1 MSQPRHQYPHVEIDL
16 GKLKENL
23 AALQERCQA
32 SSIELCGVVKG
43 FHALPDVVK
52 VYEQVGLSS
61 IASSRLDQ
69 LQGLREAGIRAPL
82 MLIRIPMPCEAEEA
96 VKWSDISLNSEI
108 AVLRLL
114 NEAARRQG
122 KIHKVILMVDLG
134 DLREGFWDWDEL
146 VAAAVEVERDMPGL
160 ELLGVGTNLGC
171 YGSIQ
176 ATPEKMRDLVAAAE
190 TVEAAIGRKLEVISG
205 GASSSL
211 HMVLD
216 GTMPPRINHL
226 RVGEGILLGS
236 IWGCNMDFMHKDIFT
251 LRAQVIESK
260 VKPSHPV
267 GELSVDAF
275 GRTRTYV
282 DRGHRLRCLLGMG
295 RVDYG
300 ESDDLIPREPGI
312 KVLGASSD
320 HTILDVEGAVRRL
333 QVGDVLEFDL
343 CYATMVYLTGSKSV
357 HVYYKQDAE

>member
-1 MSQPRHQYPHVEIDL
+1 MSQPIYQYPHVEIDL

-32 SSIELCGVVKG
+32 SSIEITGIVKG
-43 FHALPDVVK
+43 FSALPPAVK
-52 VYEQVGLSS
+52 AYEEVGMHSVG
-61 IASSRLDQ
+61 SSRMDQ
-69 LQGLREAGIRAPL
+69 LRRLREAGITAQL
-82 MLIRIPMPCEAEEA
+82 MLIRIPMPCEVEE
-96 VKWSDISLNSEI
+96 VVRWSDISLESEI
-108 AVLRLL
+108 AVLRAL
-114 NEAARRQG
+114 NQAAERAG
-122 KIHKVILMVDLG
+122 KRHKVILMVDLG
-134 DLREGFWDWDEL
+134 DLREGFWDRDEL
-146 VAAAVEVERDMPGL
+146 VSAALEVERELPHL
-160 ELLGVGTNLGC
+160 ELLGLGTNLGC
-171 YGSIQ
+171 YGSVQ
-176 ATPEKMRDLVAAAE
+176 ATPEKMEELVAAAE
-190 TVEAAIGRKLEVISG
+190 QVEQAIGRRLDILSG

-236 IWGCNMDFMHKDIFT
+236 IWGCNMEFMHKDIFT

-267 GELSVDAF
+267 GVLSVDAF

-282 DRGHRLRCLLGMG
+282 DRGHRHRCLLAMG

-300 ESDDLIPREPGI
+300 ECDDLVPREAGI

-320 HTILDVEGAVRRL
+320 HTILDVEDGVRPFA
-333 QVGDVLEFDL
+333 VGDVIEFDL
-343 CYATMVYLTGSKSV
+343 CYATMVYLTGSRSV
-357 HVYYKQDAE
+357 HIYYK

>member
-1 MSQPRHQYPHVEIDL
+1 MSQPSYQYPHVEIDL

-32 SSIELCGVVKG
+32 SSIEISGVVKG
-43 FHALPDVVK
+43 FHALPAAAK
-52 VYEQVGLSS
+52 VYEEVGVSS
-61 IASSRLDQ
+61 IASSRMDQ
-69 LQGLREAGIRAPL
+69 LRGLKEAGIRTPL
-82 MLIRIPMPCEAEEA
+82 MLIRIPMPSEVED
-96 VKWSDISLNSEI
+96 VVTWSDISLNSECS
-108 AVLRLL
+108 VLRLL
-114 NEAARRQG
+114 DEAARNKGRT
-122 KIHKVILMVDLG
+122 HKVILMVDLG

-146 VAAAVEVERDMPGL
+146 MAAALEVEHDLPNL

-176 ATPEKMRDLVAAAE
+176 ATPEKMHDLVAAAE
-190 TVEAAIGRKLEVISG
+190 RVEKAIGRKLEVISG

-236 IWGCNMDFMHKDIFT
+236 IWGCNMDFMHKDIMV

-282 DRGHRLRCLLGMG
+282 DRGHRLRCLLAMG

-320 HTILDVEGAVRRL
+320 HTILDVEGATRRL
-333 QVGDVLEFDL
+333 KTGDVLEFDL

-357 HVYYKQDAE
+357 HIYYKNET

>member
-1 MSQPRHQYPHVEIDL
+1 MSQPIYQYPHVEIDL

-32 SSIELCGVVKG
+32 SSIEITGIVKG
-43 FHALPDVVK
+43 FSALPPAVK
-52 VYEQVGLSS
+52 AYEEVGMHSVG
-61 IASSRLDQ
+61 SSRMDQ
-69 LQGLREAGIRAPL
+69 LRRLREAGITAQL
-82 MLIRIPMPCEAEEA
+82 MLIRIPMPCEVEE
-96 VKWSDISLNSEI
+96 VVRWSDISLESEI
-108 AVLRLL
+108 AVLRAL
-114 NEAARRQG
+114 NQAAERAG
-122 KIHKVILMVDLG
+122 KRHKVILMVDLG
-134 DLREGFWDWDEL
+134 DLREGFWDREEL
-146 VAAAVEVERDMPGL
+146 VSAALEVEREMPHL
-160 ELLGVGTNLGC
+160 ELLGLGTNLGC
-171 YGSIQ
+171 YGSVQ
-176 ATPEKMRDLVAAAE
+176 ATPEKMEELVAAAE
-190 TVEAAIGRKLEVISG
+190 QVEQAIGRRLDILSG

-236 IWGCNMDFMHKDIFT
+236 IWGCNMEFMHKDIFT

-267 GELSVDAF
+267 GVLSVDAF

-282 DRGHRLRCLLGMG
+282 DRGHRHRCLLAMG

-300 ESDDLIPREPGI
+300 ECDDLVPREAGI

-320 HTILDVEGAVRRL
+320 HTILDVEDGVRPFA
-333 QVGDVLEFDL
+333 VGDVIEFDL
-343 CYATMVYLTGSKSV
+343 CYATMVYLTGSRSV
-357 HVYYKQDAE
+357 HIYYK

>member
-1 MSQPRHQYPHVEIDL
+1 MSQPSYQYPHVEIDL

-32 SSIELCGVVKG
+32 SSIEISGVVKG
-43 FHALPDVVK
+43 FHALPAAAK
-52 VYEQVGLSS
+52 VYEEVGVSS
-61 IASSRLDQ
+61 IASSRMDQ
-69 LQGLREAGIRAPL
+69 LRGLKEAGIRTPL
-82 MLIRIPMPCEAEEA
+82 MLIRIPMPSEVED
-96 VKWSDISLNSEI
+96 VVTWSDISLNSECS
-108 AVLRLL
+108 VLRLL
-114 NEAARRQG
+114 DEAARNKG
-122 KIHKVILMVDLG
+122 KTHKVILMVDLG
-134 DLREGFWDWDEL
+134 DLREGFWGWDEL
-146 VAAAVEVERDMPGL
+146 VAAALEVEHDLPNL

-176 ATPEKMRDLVAAAE
+176 ATPEKMHDLVAAAE
-190 TVEAAIGRKLEVISG
+190 QVEKAIGRKLEVISG

-226 RVGEGILLGS
+226 RVGEGILLG
-236 IWGCNMDFMHKDIFT
+236 CNMDFMHKDIMV

-282 DRGHRLRCLLGMG
+282 DRGHRLRCLLAMG

-320 HTILDVEGAVRRL
+320 HTILDVEGATRRL
-333 QVGDVLEFDL
+333 KTGDVLEFDL
-343 CYATMVYLTGSKSV
+343 CYGTMVYLTGSKSV
-357 HVYYKQDAE
+357 HIYYKNET

>member
-1 MSQPRHQYPHVEIDL
+1 MSQPIYQYPHVEIDL

-32 SSIELCGVVKG
+32 SSIEITGIVKG
-43 FHALPDVVK
+43 FSALPPAVK
-52 VYEQVGLSS
+52 AYEEVGMHSVG
-61 IASSRLDQ
+61 SSRMDQ
-69 LQGLREAGIRAPL
+69 LRRLREAGITAQL
-82 MLIRIPMPCEAEEA
+82 MLIRIPMPCEVEE
-96 VKWSDISLNSEI
+96 VVRWSDISLESEI
-108 AVLRLL
+108 AVLRAL
-114 NEAARRQG
+114 NQAAERAG
-122 KIHKVILMVDLG
+122 KRHKVILMVDLG
-134 DLREGFWDWDEL
+134 DLREGFWDRDEL
-146 VAAAVEVERDMPGL
+146 VSAALEVEREMSHL
-160 ELLGVGTNLGC
+160 ELLGLGTNLGC
-171 YGSIQ
+171 YGSVQ
-176 ATPEKMRDLVAAAE
+176 ATPEKMEELVAAAE
-190 TVEAAIGRKLEVISG
+190 QVEQAIGRRLDILSG

-236 IWGCNMDFMHKDIFT
+236 IWGCNMEFMHKDIFT

-267 GELSVDAF
+267 GVLSVDAF

-282 DRGHRLRCLLGMG
+282 DRGHRHRCLLAMG

-300 ESDDLIPREPGI
+300 ECDDLVPREAGI

-320 HTILDVEGAVRRL
+320 HTILDVEDGVRPFA
-333 QVGDVLEFDL
+333 VGDVIEFDL
-343 CYATMVYLTGSKSV
+343 CYATMVYLTGSRSV
-357 HVYYKQDAE
+357 HIYYK

>member
-1 MSQPRHQYPHVEIDL
+1 MSQPIYQYPHVEIDL

-32 SSIELCGVVKG
+32 SSIEISGVVKG
-43 FHALPDVVK
+43 FHALPPAAK
-52 VYEQVGLSS
+52 VYEEVGVSS

-69 LQGLREAGIRAPL
+69 LRELKEAGIQTPL
-82 MLIRIPMPCEAEEA
+82 MLIRIPMPSEVEEA
-96 VKWSDISLNSEI
+96 VAWSDISLNSELS
-108 AVLRLL
+108 VLRLL
-114 NEAARRQG
+114 NEAAGNQS
-122 KIHKVILMVDLG
+122 KTHKVILMVDLG

-146 VAAAVEVERDMPGL
+146 VAAALEVERDLPGL
-160 ELLGVGTNLGC
+160 HLLGVGTNLGC

-176 ATPEKMRDLVAAAE
+176 ATPEKMHDLAAAAQR
-190 TVEAAIGRKLEVISG
+190 VEEAIGRELEVISG

-226 RVGEGILLGS
+226 RVGEGVLLGG
-236 IWGCNMDFMHKDIFT
+236 IWGCDMDFMHKDIMV

-260 VKPSHPV
+260 VKPSRPV

-282 DRGHRLRCLLGMG
+282 DRGRRLRCLLAMG

-320 HTILDVEGAVRRL
+320 HTILDVEDAARRL
-333 QVGDVLEFDL
+333 QVGDILEFDL
-343 CYATMVYLTGSKSV
+343 CYATMVYLTGSRSV
-357 HVYYKQDAE
+357 HVYYKQDSK